1 MDLYEVGVYL
11 VIIVVASVC
20 VFGIMW
26 LLMRSMQPKRSR
38 VRRRVASAAAA
49 AGGRALKEVPEKS
62 PVPEKEKKNNKNKK
76 EKKKK
81 EPKVREEK
89 LLELKELPDNRLL
102 EPNEATAPSKDAP
115 KDESG
120 QKDKTPSESDGKAEV
135 NAGETKQGEATAGE
149 AAAGQE
155 NADVALPDLPS
166 MDTLTEEEDT
176 APKEDTLDLMSVFET
191 EDAEDST
198 TSDLAANLFDVD
210 VQNIEKLGSEVSE
223 FLGGMRSK

>member
-26 LLMRSMQPKRSR
+26 LLMRSMQPKRPR
-38 VRRRVASAAAA
+38 GRRRVAAAAAA
-49 AGGRALKEVPEKS
+49 AGGSAPREMPKESSVPA
-62 PVPEKEKKNNKNKK
+62 KEKKNNKNKK

-89 LLELKELPDNRLL
+89 LLKLKELPDNRLL
-102 EPNEATAPSKDAP
+102 QQSEAPSASKASP
-115 KDESG
+115 KDQKGTADKSSPESG
-120 QKDKTPSESDGKAEV
+120 EKEPAEEKAD
-135 NAGETKQGEATAGE
+135 ET
-149 AAAGQE
+149 AAGQE
-155 NADVALPDLPS
+155 NADMTLPDLPS

-176 APKEDTLDLMSVFET
+176 SPKEDTLDLMSVFET